1 MREPGATKVNDAW
14 IALGSNL
21 GEREATLARAVE
33 LLGRRGVDPVRVSHL
48 YETRP
53 EGGKPEPMYLNAVM
67 QARTELDPHRLL
79 DVLHQVESELGRG
92 LRRTGPRTCDLD
104 LLALGD
110 LVVEESPDLRLPHP
124 RLQDRS
130 FVLVPLCELD
140 VHWRHPA
147 LSRSAGEMLAA
158 LTTSPGEV
166 RLHARAPERDE
177 APATSTRRP

>member
-1 MREPGATKVNDAW
+1 VNDAW

-53 EGGKPEPMYLNAVM
+53 EGGQPEPLYLNAVM
-67 QARTELDPHRLL
+67 QARTDLDPHRLL
-79 DVLHQVESELGRG
+79 EVLHQVETELGRG
-92 LRRTGPRTCDLD
+92 RRAGPRTCDLD
-104 LLALGD
+104 LLAVGD
-110 LVVEESPDLRLPHP
+110 MVVEESPDLCLPHP
-124 RLQDRS
+124 RLQNRS

-158 LTTSPGEV
+158 LPTSPGEV
-166 RLHARAPERDE
+166 RLHGPARAPAGR
-177 APATSTRRP
+177 PAASGSARRP

>member
-1 MREPGATKVNDAW
+1 MPVKDAW

-67 QARTELDPHRLL
+67 QARTDLEPRQLL
-79 DVLHQVESELGRG
+79 DVLHQVEKELGRS
-92 LRRTGPRTCDLD
+92 RRAGPRTCDLD
-104 LLALGD
+104 LLAVGD
-110 LVVEESPDLRLPHP
+110 LVMEESPELRLPHP
-124 RLQDRS
+124 RLQSRS

-158 LTTSPGEV
+158 LPTSPGEV
-166 RLHARAPERDE
+166 RLHGPARAPARD
-177 APATSTRRP
+177 PARSSSARRS